1 MHLIKLEFVEH
12 PVGNA
17 VLSVPTA
24 KRHIFVLQIMEIIR
38 ILGHR
43 TPKFFRNAEDSVPYS
58 VFRQSDKLQFIAQ
71 KAAVPGLVRRLLLA
85 ADYCSAFASKQV
97 TSAQR
102 WAAIRSKVG

>member
-1 MHLIKLEFVEH
+1 MPRPTRSGHLSAVKSGKLEIIEH

-24 KRHIFVLQIMEIIR
+24 KRHIFVRQIMEIIR

-58 VFRQSDKLQFIAQ
+58 VFQQNDKLQFEL
-71 KAAVPGLVRRLLLA
+71 P
-85 ADYCSAFASKQV
+85 
-97 TSAQR
+97 
-102 WAAIRSKVG
+102 

>member
-1 MHLIKLEFVEH
+1 MQSEQLQFFEH

-43 TPKFFRNAEDSVPYS
+43 TPKFFRCAEDSVPYS
-58 VFRQSDKLQFIAQ
+58 VFQQTDKQ
-71 KAAVPGLVRRLLLA
+71 
-85 ADYCSAFASKQV
+85 
-97 TSAQR
+97 
-102 WAAIRSKVG
+102 

>member
-1 MHLIKLEFVEH
+1 MQSEQLQFFEH

-43 TPKFFRNAEDSVPYS
+43 TPKFFRNSEDSVPYS
-58 VFRQSDKLQFIAQ
+58 VFQQNDKLQFETLCGA
-71 KAAVPGLVRRLLLA
+71 KHPLPEAAGAHVTHIPLPYRSA
-85 ADYCSAFASKQV
+85 SAD
-97 TSAQR
+97 
-102 WAAIRSKVG
+102 

>member
-1 MHLIKLEFVEH
+1 MRNDQLQFFEH

-58 VFRQSDKLQFIAQ
+58 VFQQNDKLQFDGPEHV
-71 KAAVPGLVRRLLLA
+71 KKTCP
-85 ADYCSAFASKQV
+85 K
-97 TSAQR
+97 
-102 WAAIRSKVG
+102 

>member
-1 MHLIKLEFVEH
+1 LQFIEH

-58 VFRQSDKLQFIAQ
+58 VFQQTDKLKFAVQPKSVAMTAQ
-71 KAAVPGLVRRLLLA
+71 
-85 ADYCSAFASKQV
+85 ADVKMR
-97 TSAQR
+97 TG
-102 WAAIRSKVG
+102 RSSSFY

>member
-1 MHLIKLEFVEH
+1 MPYGCWFTGKFQFGVFH
-12 PVGNA
+12 VGNA

-58 VFRQSDKLQFIAQ
+58 VFQQNDKLKFDNNMEENH
-71 KAAVPGLVRRLLLA
+71 L
-85 ADYCSAFASKQV
+85 
-97 TSAQR
+97 
-102 WAAIRSKVG
+102 

>member
-1 MHLIKLEFVEH
+1 MEFFEH

-58 VFRQSDKLQFIAQ
+58 VFQQNDKLKFDNNMEENH
-71 KAAVPGLVRRLLLA
+71 L
-85 ADYCSAFASKQV
+85 
-97 TSAQR
+97 
-102 WAAIRSKVG
+102 